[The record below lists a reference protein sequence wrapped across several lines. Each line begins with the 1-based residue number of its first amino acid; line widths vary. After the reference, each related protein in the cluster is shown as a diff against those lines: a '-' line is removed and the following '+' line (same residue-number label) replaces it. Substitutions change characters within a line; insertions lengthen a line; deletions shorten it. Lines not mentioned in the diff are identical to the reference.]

1 MIHPIYANIQNSYRI
16 LKNIVGRRNF
26 LRKAVEE

>member
-1 MIHPIYANIQNSYRI
+1 MIYPIYANIQNSYHI
-16 LKNIVGRRNF
+16 LKNIVSRRNF